1 MRVEEMREWYI
12 KLNDLEEGPFSI
24 EELKKDRRITPETMV
39 RKKGFAQWQPIGEV
53 KELKEIFQ
61 DESEPEPEPDEAEEN
76 SLKKSFDDQITLSA
90 QSDPGNFILW
100 VIIILLILIWL
111 FQRLPN

>member
-1 MRVEEMREWYI
+1 MRQWYI

-24 EELKKDRRITPETMV
+24 EELKKDLRITPETLV
-39 RKKGFAQWQPIGEV
+39 RKKGWTEWLPIGEV
-53 KELKEIFQ
+53 KELKEIFE
-61 DESEPEPEPDEAEEN
+61 DDTEPEIGGSEEN
-76 SLKKSFDDQITLSA
+76 SPDKIFDDQITLSA